1 MIAGDL
7 GTMRSNAADVII
19 GGGFAG
25 LAAGAALSYAGRRVT
40 LVERRATLGGRAY
53 SFTDRITGDAI
64 DNGQHLMMGC
74 YHETLAFLDRIGASG
89 KLRFQSRPRVDFLDD
104 SGNRS
109 SFNCPQLPAPL
120 HLAAGLAGLR
130 SVGWRDRLS
139 ALRVGLALR
148 PGNGNR
154 SGLAD
159 ITATQ
164 WLTSLGQ
171 SENLQRNF
179 WNPLALATLNETP
192 DRASADMLVRVIE
205 EGFLRTYRD
214 SLMVVPRVGLS
225 ELYTHDAQ
233 RFIEARGGSIR
244 VNTEVADIIIENNR
258 AIAVGLKS
266 GERIDAANVISTAP
280 PPALRRMLRRD
291 VIERYEALRNL
302 SRFEFSPIVSINL
315 WYDEQVMEQEF
326 ACLLGGRIE
335 WVFNRNAIAG
345 RSAAE
350 KQHLALVASGAHS
363 IADRPREDLIEMATA
378 EMLRFFP
385 AARRARLHH
394 AHVVREREATI
405 SHTTGVARLRPQQQT
420 EIDNFYLA
428 GDWTATGLPATIE
441 GAVRSGNAC
450 AGSILAGKNTK

>member
-1 MIAGDL
+1 M
-7 GTMRSNAADVII
+7 AARDVDVII

-25 LAAGAALSYAGRRVT
+25 LAAGVALSDAGRRVI

-53 SFTDRITGDAI
+53 SFTDRITGDTV

-74 YHETLAFLDRIGASG
+74 YHETLAFLDRIGASE
-89 KLRFQSRPRVDFLDD
+89 KIRVQSRPRVDFLDAC
-104 SGNRS
+104 GNRS

-139 ALRVGLALR
+139 ALRVGLAL
-148 PGNGNR
+148 GANNGNR
-154 SGLAD
+154 NRLSD
-159 ITATQ
+159 ITVTQ

-171 SENLQRNF
+171 TEKLQRNF
-179 WNPLALATLNETP
+179 WNPLALATLNEAP
-192 DRASADMLVRVIE
+192 DRASADMLARVIE

-225 ELYTHDAQ
+225 DLYTHDAQ
-233 RFIEARGGSIR
+233 RFIEARSGSVR
-244 VNTEVADIIIENNR
+244 VNTEVAEIIIEHNR

-266 GERIDAANVISTAP
+266 GERIDAANVVSAAP
-280 PPALRRMLRRD
+280 PPALRRMLRGD
-291 VIERYEALRNL
+291 LIERCEALRNL
-302 SRFEFSPIVSINL
+302 ARFEFSPIVSINL
-315 WYDEQVMEQEF
+315 WYDTPVMEQEF

-345 RSAAE
+345 KSAAE
-350 KQHLALVASGAHS
+350 KQQLALVASGAHS
-363 IADRPREDLIEMATA
+363 LADRPREDLIEMATA
-378 EMLRFFP
+378 EMQRFFP
-385 AARRARLHH
+385 AARRVRPHH

-450 AGSILAGKNTK
+450 ARSILARKNAEYAE